1 MGTCG
6 VVAAGLRRKMGAWS
20 PWRRRFFA
28 AGSGILAAGALPPLH
43 FVFLLPPA
51 FTGFVW
57 LIDTGARKRSVFAE
71 GWWFGF
77 GFFTA
82 GLFWISFA
90 LLTKPDQFAW
100 LVPFAIFGLPAALA
114 FFTAFGAL
122 AARAFWRP
130 GMGRILVF
138 SAFWVAFEWLRG
150 WIFTGFPWNL
160 MGTVWTFSDSMIQGA
175 AVVGVFGLSLLTV
188 IVAAMPA
195 LLADGGKGGRVLA
208 AFAVLGLVWAGGA
221 VRLQGAG
228 NETVPGVRLRLVQPN
243 IPQRLK
249 WIPELRKRH
258 LLKQLRMSTR
268 PADKPPTLV
277 IWAES
282 AATFLLTKDKVARS
296 LVGAAAPPGGL
307 VLTGAPREDPEGKIW
322 NSLHVLDSS
331 GRIRATYD
339 KAHLVPFGEYMPF
352 RGLLNID
359 KITGGG
365 RDFSAGPGRVTLRL
379 PGLPAVS
386 PLICYEVI
394 FSGQVVDGADRPS
407 WILNITNDA
416 WYGKSPGPYQHFA
429 AARLRA
435 VEEGLPLVRVANTGI
450 SAIVDP
456 YGRVNAILG
465 LGEEGILDGNLPL
478 PLKRIPFYARFNA
491 WITLALILSVMGAG
505 LWRRRRLREE

>member
-1 MGTCG
+1 MT
-6 VVAAGLRRKMGAWS
+6 AAGWRRKIGAWS
-20 PWRRRFFA
+20 GWRRWFLA
-28 AGSGILAAGALPPLH
+28 AGFGILAAGALPPLH
-43 FVFLLPPA
+43 FVFLLVPA
-51 FTGFVW
+51 FSGFIW
-57 LIDTGARKRSVFAE
+57 LIDTGARKRSAFAE

-100 LVPFAIFGLPAALA
+100 MVPFAVFGLPALLA
-114 FFTAFGAL
+114 FFTAFSTL
-122 AARAFWRP
+122 AARMLWRP
-130 GMGRILVF
+130 GTGRVLVF
-138 SAFWVAFEWLRG
+138 AALWVAFEVLRG

-160 MGTVWTFSDSMIQGA
+160 IGTVWTFSDSMLQGA
-175 AVVGVFGLSLLTV
+175 SVVGVFGLSLLTV

-195 LLADGGKGGRVLA
+195 VLADDGKGGRVLA
-208 AFAVLGLVWAGGA
+208 AFAVLGLVWVGGA

-228 NETVPGVRLRLVQPN
+228 TETVPGVRLRLVQPN

-249 WIPELRKRH
+249 WIPELRRRH
-258 LLKQLRMSTR
+258 VLKQLRMSTR
-268 PADKPPTLV
+268 PADKPPTHV
-277 IWAES
+277 IWAET
-282 AATFLLTKDKVARS
+282 AVPFLLSKDKAIRS

-307 VLTGAPREDPEGKIW
+307 VLTGAPREDSERRIW
-322 NSLHVLDSS
+322 NSLHALDPA
-331 GRIRATYD
+331 GRIKATYD

-379 PGLPAVS
+379 PGLPPVS

-394 FSGQVVDGADRPS
+394 FSGQVVDGADRPG
-407 WILNITNDA
+407 WILNITNDG
-416 WYGKSPGPYQHFA
+416 WYGNSPGPYQHFA

-450 SAIVDP
+450 SGIIDP
-456 YGRVNAILG
+456 YGRVNASLELG
-465 LGEEGILDGNLPL
+465 QEGILDGNLPL
-478 PLKRIPFYARFNA
+478 PLEGIPFYARFNV
-491 WITLALILSVMGAG
+491 WITPALILFVMGAG
-505 LWRRRRLREE
+505 LWRKGGLREE